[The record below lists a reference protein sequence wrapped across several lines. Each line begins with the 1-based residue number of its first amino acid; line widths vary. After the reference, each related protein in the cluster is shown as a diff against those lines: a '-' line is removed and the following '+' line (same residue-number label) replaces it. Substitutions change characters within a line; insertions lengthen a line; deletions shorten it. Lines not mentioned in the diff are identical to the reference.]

1 MKKIVL
7 SGLCASSLMLTGCL
21 GQNALFDNVQDWNA
35 SATNNK
41 WVNQGISFGFWILP
55 VYGLTL
61 LGDVVV
67 FNSIEYWTGS
77 NPISG
82 AGAKVTLQ
90 APLDVTDGLGNV
102 ARLTPVGDDTL
113 AVTETIGGVSTDYT
127 LRYTDAGIVR
137 QMNGEQTLVAIEK
150 PTFTRYARRPAASP
164 AGLSSRING
173 FRRCPLR
180 APVAGGAPGG
190 RRSGRFQTAATWAP
204 PAGSG

>member
-7 SGLCASSLMLTGCL
+7 SGLCASRLMLTGCL

-150 PTFTRYARRPAASP
+150 PTFNR
-164 AGLSSRING
+164 
-173 FRRCPLR
+173 
-180 APVAGGAPGG
+180 
-190 RRSGRFQTAATWAP
+190 
-204 PAGSG
+204 